1 MRETRGPSQPSGM
14 EPDRVIGH
22 SFGEYAACC
31 VAGVLTREEALALAV
46 QRGRLMEQTAP
57 GSMLVVPLSE
67 EELEQRL
74 GTDLSLACVNA
85 PGLCVASG
93 PVDALVQLQ
102 DELAQSGVDATRVSI
117 GFAAHSK
124 LIDPVLDTFSEFLHT
139 LRPKSPR
146 IPVVSGVTG
155 QWLTEEDATDPGY
168 WVRNLRQPVRFAEG
182 MALLLREP
190 DGIFLEVGPGTTLT
204 SLGKLQPSVEETHT
218 FVHSLRHP
226 QSDAEDA
233 VVILKSLGKLW
244 LAGADIDWAAYH
256 VGQRRRRV
264 SLPTYAFQR
273 QRCWM
278 ESMGRPAGD
287 VSRDGTYGYTW
298 KRLPAVSPRETE
310 PSDWLVLCDE
320 GGLGEAVAAR
330 LTGAGHTVTTVAFGD
345 DLNGLADVPH
355 HIVHFAPD
363 FFGVLDLAK
372 WLSER
377 ATEPVYLD
385 VIARGL
391 YEVSGTEELD
401 SEMALSLGVV
411 KVAGNENHLIR
422 SRVIDTTEPDV
433 AKLVAELTHSGGET
447 EVAHRGSHRWVR
459 MLEPIS
465 VVEGTSRLRDEGVYL
480 ITGGLGGVGSKVAAA
495 LAETVHAK
503 LVLVSRTPYPTGD
516 LQPRRIHDGLR

>member
-14 EPDRVIGH
+14 ETGQGDRAQLRRVR
-22 SFGEYAACC
+22 S
-31 VAGVLTREEALALAV
+31 LL
-46 QRGRLMEQTAP
+46 RGRSPDPRGGASSGCATRTPHGADGA

-256 VGQRRRRV
+256 VGQR
-264 SLPTYAFQR
+264 P
-273 QRCWM
+273 
-278 ESMGRPAGD
+278 PACLAANVRFSAATLLDG
-287 VSRDGTYGYTW
+287 VDGTSGRGCVARWNVRVHLEATACGFPQRNGAE
-298 KRLPAVSPRETE
+298 RLVGLVRRGWPR
-310 PSDWLVLCDE
+310 
-320 GGLGEAVAAR
+320 R
-330 LTGAGHTVTTVAFGD
+330 
-345 DLNGLADVPH
+345 
-355 HIVHFAPD
+355 
-363 FFGVLDLAK
+363 
-372 WLSER
+372 
-377 ATEPVYLD
+377 
-385 VIARGL
+385 
-391 YEVSGTEELD
+391 SGC
-401 SEMALSLGVV
+401 
-411 KVAGNENHLIR
+411 R
-422 SRVIDTTEPDV
+422 PIDR
-433 AKLVAELTHSGGET
+433 
-447 EVAHRGSHRWVR
+447 RGSHGHH
-459 MLEPIS
+459 S
-465 VVEGTSRLRDEGVYL
+465 CLR
-480 ITGGLGGVGSKVAAA
+480 
-495 LAETVHAK
+495 
-503 LVLVSRTPYPTGD
+503 R
-516 LQPRRIHDGLR
+516 